1 MTQEEMIQ
9 DYIREVEE
17 HDFKVN
23 EHVFSNNSARKIELF
38 INKEGQQKQFLMIT
52 FNVDPKHSGQAST
65 DRLGRADIDDLMEYC
80 WLFMRTA
87 IFLKDLERF

>member
-17 HDFKVN
+17 HDFEVN
-23 EHVFSNNSARKIELF
+23 RHVFGNNSAKKIELF
-38 INKEGQQKQFLMIT
+38 ISKKDQKKQFLMIT
-52 FNVDPKHSGQAST
+52 FNVDPGHNSQTSI
-65 DRLGRADIDDLMEYC
+65 DRLGQADIDDLMEYC

>member
-1 MTQEEMIQ
+1 MTKEEVIQ

-17 HDFKVN
+17 HDFEVS
-23 EHVFSNNSARKIELF
+23 EHVFESNSAKKIELF
-38 INKEGQQKQFLMIT
+38 ISKKDQQKQFLMIT
-52 FNVDPKHSGQAST
+52 FNVDPDHDGSASI
-65 DRLGRADIDDLMEYC
+65 DRLGQANIDDLMEYC

>member
-23 EHVFSNNSARKIELF
+23 EHVFSNNSAKKIELF
-38 INKEGQQKQFLMIT
+38 ISKKDQKKQFLMIT
-52 FNVDPKHSGQAST
+52 FNVDPGHNSQTSI
-65 DRLGRADIDDLMEYC
+65 DRLGQADIDDLMEYC

>member
-23 EHVFSNNSARKIELF
+23 EHVFSNNSAK
-38 INKEGQQKQFLMIT
+38 K
-52 FNVDPKHSGQAST
+52 
-65 DRLGRADIDDLMEYC
+65 DRA
-80 WLFMRTA
+80 FH
-87 IFLKDLERF
+87 